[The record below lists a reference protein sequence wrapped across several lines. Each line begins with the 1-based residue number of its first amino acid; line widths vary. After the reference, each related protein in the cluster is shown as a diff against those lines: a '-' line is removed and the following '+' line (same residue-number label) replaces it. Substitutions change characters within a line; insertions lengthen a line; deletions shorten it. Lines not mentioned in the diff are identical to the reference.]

1 MRIQVNCLED
11 GSLSGDRV
19 LPIHLVVEALEKN
32 VVELPL
38 GQPEFADKRYRSMPL
53 DPEFFTRIP
62 VADVERL
69 VAFVDGGNMEIAS
82 APNFAIALTRLYFS
96 LFKGDKRIE
105 PHCVPQR
112 VDFYT
117 VCFAVL
123 KSGQIVYRTEFIPL
137 REEWRKY
144 LPRVQ
149 DLELNSF
156 DRTIMMGLQ
165 RASINRVLD
174 VARVFSEWK
183 FSSSIIEEELQRG
196 DVLVRDGSLQT
207 TVTNEGKYANEAYA
221 FALEKGVY
229 FTGISKTSTLFTD
242 TGQPLFSAIHELS
255 EATPLKDESWYY
267 HPIVEID
274 HPDHRAEMF
283 AVKLNKQSEYV
294 FRFEVLRDQ
303 VTKQT
308 FKEVESVIS
317 ALAANSIDIG
327 FPGYPYGLIDADRL
341 GRVSMNEK
349 TVHEFQFK
357 AAASRKGLW
366 EKISKFIKSSDA
378 HEILNKLIG

>member
-1 MRIQVNCLED
+1 M
-11 GSLSGDRV
+11 SLSNDRV

-32 VVELPL
+32 IIELPL
-38 GQPEFADKRYRSMPL
+38 GQPEFADKRYRSIPL
-53 DPEFFTRIP
+53 DPDFFTRIP
-62 VADVERL
+62 VTGDERL
-69 VAFVDGGNMEIAS
+69 IAFVDGGNMEIAS
-82 APNFAIALTRLYFS
+82 APNFAVALTRLYFS

-105 PHCVPQR
+105 SRILPQR
-112 VDFYT
+112 IDFYT
-117 VCFAVL
+117 VCFATL
-123 KSGQIVYRTEFIPL
+123 KNGQIVYKTEFIPL
-137 REEWRKY
+137 KEEWRKY
-144 LPRVQ
+144 LPKVQ
-149 DLELNSF
+149 DLELDSF
-156 DRTIMMGLQ
+156 DRTIMLGLQ

-174 VARVFSEWK
+174 VARVFAEWR
-183 FSSSIIEEELQRG
+183 FSSFIIKEELQKG
-196 DVLVRDGSLQT
+196 DILVRDGTLQT
-207 TVTNEGKYANEAYA
+207 AVTNESKYSNEAYS

-255 EATPLKDESWYY
+255 EVSQLKDDAWYY
-267 HPIVEID
+267 HPIAEIN

-294 FRFEVLRDQ
+294 FRFEILRDQ

-317 ALAANSIDIG
+317 ALAENSIDIG

-349 TVHEFQFK
+349 TAHAFQFK
-357 AAASRKGLW
+357 AAASRAGVW

>member
-1 MRIQVNCLED
+1 LED
-11 GSLSGDRV
+11 SSLSGDKV

-32 VVELPL
+32 IVELPL
-38 GQPEFADKRYRSMPL
+38 GQPEFADRRYRSIPL
-53 DPEFFTRIP
+53 DPEFFTQIP
-62 VADVERL
+62 ATSAERL

-105 PHCVPQR
+105 SHYLPQR

-137 REEWRKY
+137 KEEWREY
-144 LPRVQ
+144 LPSIQ

-156 DRTIMMGLQ
+156 DRTIMLGMQ

-174 VARVFSEWK
+174 VARAFAEWR
-183 FSSSIIEEELQRG
+183 FSSYVIKEELQKG

-207 TVTNEGKYANEAYA
+207 SVTNESKYANEAYE
-221 FALEKGVY
+221 FALEKGIY
-229 FTGISKTSTLFTD
+229 FSGISKTSTLFTD

-255 EATPLKDESWYY
+255 EATPLKDDSWYY

-274 HPDHRAEMF
+274 HPDHRAAMF

-294 FRFEVLRDQ
+294 FRFEILRDQ

-317 ALAANSIDIG
+317 ALAANSVDIG

-349 TVHEFQFK
+349 TAHAFQFK
-357 AAASRKGLW
+357 AAASRKGVW